1 MMKKRVNKMVA
12 LSLLGGFSLFSVTSC
27 STQVNF
33 LNRGA
38 FSDPPEIKSSEQGLI
53 SQFVSQVR
61 PRPGNPDSHYLLAG
75 YYQERGEHAKAIEEF
90 QKVILIDPRHV
101 GAHNGMG
108 VSYDY
113 LRDYA
118 GAVEC
123 YKKSLAL
130 NPDLD
135 FVLNNMGYSYLLQ
148 GKTDE
153 AIPVLRKAIALNG
166 REGKF
171 HNNLGLAYA
180 VKGQMDL
187 ALTEFQLA
195 GDDSKAHFNIAQ
207 FYHRQGLYRIAQFH
221 YSQALSLDPSF
232 IHARMAMQA
241 IDALAKIFQPSD
253 RKKEEA
259 VPESKSEENS
269 PISDNQVAQAQS
281 EPYRHE
287 QSELR
292 PVSPESEP
300 VLLSAVEDARV
311 AQVQDVSG
319 VKSAELKPIPSPA
332 LRTEPA
338 PPPSLPHGAEKL
350 APLSMKKAGI
360 EISNG
365 NGANGMARR
374 VSRELEDKG
383 LPVRRIT
390 NADHF
395 NHRQTRIYYQNGY
408 QELAAQVADQ
418 LPGLQK
424 LEEQKKF
431 ARPNINVKVIIG
443 KDIIPGPGLKGGG
456 KS

>member
-1 MMKKRVNKMVA
+1 MKKRVKKMVA
-12 LSLLGGFSLFSVTSC
+12 LSLVGGFSLFSVTSC

-33 LNRGA
+33 MNRGV

-53 SQFVSQVR
+53 SQFASQVR

-101 GAHNGMG
+101 EAHNGMG
-108 VSYDY
+108 VSYDH
-113 LRDYA
+113 LKDYA
-118 GAVEC
+118 RAAES
-123 YKKSLAL
+123 YKRALGL

-135 FVLNNMGYSYLLQ
+135 YVLNNLGYSYLLL

-153 AIPVLRKAIALNG
+153 AIPVLRKAVALNE

-180 VKGQMDL
+180 VMGHMDL

-195 GDDSKAHFNIAQ
+195 GEDSKAHFNIAQ

-259 VPESKSEENS
+259 VPEPKSEENS
-269 PISDNQVAQAQS
+269 PISDHQVAQDIS
-281 EPYRHE
+281 KPYHHE
-287 QSELR
+287 QSGLR
-292 PVSPESEP
+292 PVSPELEP
-300 VLLSAVEDARV
+300 VLLSAVEDTRV
-311 AQVQDVSG
+311 AQAQDDSG
-319 VKSAELKPIPSPA
+319 VKAVELKPIPSPA

-338 PPPSLPHGAEKL
+338 PPPSLAHGLEKP

-360 EISNG
+360 EVSNG

-395 NHRQTRIYYQNGY
+395 KHRQTRIYYQNGY

-418 LPGLQK
+418 LPGLQR

-431 ARPNINVKVIIG
+431 DRPNINVKVVIG
-443 KDIIPGPGLKGGG
+443 KDILPGPGLGRGG

>member
-1 MMKKRVNKMVA
+1 MKKRVNKMVA
-12 LSLLGGFSLFSVTSC
+12 LSLVGGFSLFSLTSC

-38 FSDPPEIKSSEQGLI
+38 FSDPPKMKSSEQGQI

-61 PRPGNPDSHYLLAG
+61 PRPGNPDSHFLLGG

-90 QKVILIDPRHV
+90 QKVILIDPGHV
-101 GAHNGMG
+101 QAHNGMG

-113 LRDYA
+113 RRDYA
-118 GAVEC
+118 RAVEC
-123 YKKSLAL
+123 YKKALAL
-130 NPDLD
+130 SPNLE

-148 GKTDE
+148 GRPEE
-153 AIPVLRKAIALNG
+153 AVPVLQKAIALNG

-180 VKGQMDL
+180 AKGDL
-187 ALTEFQLA
+187 DSALAEFKVA
-195 GDDSKAHFNIAQ
+195 GDESKAHFNIAQ
-207 FYHRQGLYRIAQFH
+207 FYHRRGLYRIAQFH

-241 IDALAKIFQPSD
+241 IDALAKIFQPSA

-259 VPESKSEENS
+259 VLESKSEENS
-269 PISDNQVAQAQS
+269 PIPDHQVAQAIS
-281 EPYRHE
+281 EPYHHE
-287 QSELR
+287 QSGLR
-292 PVSPESEP
+292 PVSSESEP

-311 AQVQDVSG
+311 AQVQDDSG
-319 VKSAELKPIPSPA
+319 VKSAELKPILSPA
-332 LRTEPA
+332 LRTEPTL
-338 PPPSLPHGAEKL
+338 PPSLPHGAAKP
-350 APLSMKKAGI
+350 APPSMKKAGI
-360 EISNG
+360 EVSNG
-365 NGANGMARR
+365 NGASGMARR

-395 NHRQTRIYYQNGY
+395 NHPRTRIYYQNGY
-408 QELAAQVADQ
+408 QELAAQIADQ

-431 ARPNINVKVIIG
+431 DRPNINVKVVIG
-443 KDIIPGPGLKGGG
+443 KDIIPGPGLNRRG